1 MDTLDATTTGRRTSV
16 PARRFRRAR
25 GLATVSVLTAAI
37 CAAAPASASASTGG
51 APSTRGVIVWTD
63 RTDAGD
69 HLMIAR
75 ADGSHART
83 LTPVIPGESDID
95 AQISPDG
102 RWVVYEHDTADTAV
116 VRLVRPDGSDDH
128 QVNIRC
134 VDPCVAV
141 GQPTWLSNSRLA
153 YIRVDGPFDT
163 GFAASGVLWT
173 SRLDGSRERRFSE
186 PGIDG
191 HFEDTYLHVS
201 ADGSYVTFRRNNNA
215 LDKAALFRAD
225 PDGRHP
231 HQLTPYALNAEVND
245 LSTARRGPTKDL
257 LVFESFGRGASEST
271 FVDIATVPT
280 TCGSLADCT
289 SKIVWLTDNAATG
302 RRNANPQWSP
312 DGSSI
317 VFTDRAS
324 IDVNDAEI
332 WTMRYLGTQR
342 RKISN
347 SPDFDFRPTWGVRA
361 GGQS

>member
-1 MDTLDATTTGRRTSV
+1 MHTFSTETATGRRAPSST
-16 PARRFRRAR
+16 RHRAR
-25 GLATVSVLTAAI
+25 GLVAGAVALAAI
-37 CAAAPASASASTGG
+37 CASVPASATASTGQ

-75 ADGSHART
+75 ADGSHARS
-83 LTPVIPGESDID
+83 LTPVITGEGDID
-95 AQISPDG
+95 AQVSPDG
-102 RWVVYEHDTADTAV
+102 RWVVYEHDAGDGAAI
-116 VRLVRPDGSDDH
+116 RLVRTDGGDDH
-128 QVNIRC
+128 LVDVGC
-134 VDPCVAV
+134 VDPCAAV
-141 GQPTWLSNSRLA
+141 LTPTWLSNDRLA
-153 YIRVDGPFDT
+153 FTLVKGPFDT
-163 GFAASGVLWT
+163 GSAVSAVLWT
-173 SRLDGSRERRFSE
+173 ARLDGSRVTRLSE

-191 HFEDTYLHVS
+191 TFEDYSARVS
-201 ADGSYVTFRRNNNA
+201 ADRTYLTFRRLRN
-215 LDKAALFRAD
+215 DGVVSALFRMD
-225 PDGRHP
+225 IGGGRVR
-231 HQLTPYALNAEVND
+231 QLTPFSLGVDVND